1 MSKVNDGLFSSAS
14 DDWPTP
20 DDLFATLNGEF
31 RFTLDACA
39 SAANAKCARFYSRTD
54 NGLAQPWY
62 GRVWCNPP
70 YGRQIGAWVAKARQ
84 ASEAGATVVML
95 IPARTDT
102 AYWHDH
108 AMRAAEI
115 RFICGR
121 LNFAG
126 ERQAARLEAG
136 ESVAHNAPFPSALLI
151 FRPGISSPVVSG
163 CDRSGRPV
171 TASPFNQDDLF
182 SEVTG

>member
-70 YGRQIGAWVAKARQ
+70 YGRQLGASAVRLCRD
-84 ASEAGATVVML
+84 ATDRV
-95 IPARTDT
+95 
-102 AYWHDH
+102 
-108 AMRAAEI
+108 
-115 RFICGR
+115 GR
-121 LNFAG
+121 
-126 ERQAARLEAG
+126 
-136 ESVAHNAPFPSALLI
+136 
-151 FRPGISSPVVSG
+151 
-163 CDRSGRPV
+163 
-171 TASPFNQDDLF
+171 
-182 SEVTG
+182 